1 MRLAAGLALLG
12 LVAAA
17 ATPDPPLQADA
28 ILLLIGDAGNPD
40 RRGEPVLRALA
51 REAARDPLRTVVLF
65 LGDNVYPR
73 GLPRPGTP
81 GRPEAERRLAAQVDA
96 VRLAGARA
104 VFVPGNHD
112 WDMDGEDG
120 WNAVRR
126 QAEFVR
132 GRDAPGIEYLPQ
144 NGCPG
149 PEIRDIGTQVRLL
162 LLDTQWFL
170 HAFDKPRDPGSACA
184 ADSEAEVKAALQRAL
199 LEAGERQVLVAAHHP
214 LASGGPHGGLFT
226 TRQHLFPLTDWKPW
240 LWIPL
245 PGIGSIYPAAR
256 KGGVSAQDLSS
267 GKNERMRDVVRESFE
282 VRRPLA
288 WVSGH
293 EHSLQVIAGNTP
305 QFVLVSGAGIHG
317 HTSPVRR
324 IEGTRF
330 AAAEAGFMRIV
341 FAREAAPR
349 LSVLVVDNK
358 GNATERFGMD
368 LK

>member
-1 MRLAAGLALLG
+1 MRLAAGLASLALAT
-12 LVAAA
+12 AAA
-17 ATPDPPLQADA
+17 MPDPPPQADA

-40 RRGEPVLRALA
+40 RRGEPVLRALT

-73 GLPRPGTP
+73 GLPRPGAP
-81 GRPEAERRLAAQVDA
+81 GRAEAERRLAAQVDA

-132 GRDAPGIEYLPQ
+132 DRNAPGIEYLPHD
-144 NGCPG
+144 GCPG
-149 PEIRDIGTQVRLL
+149 PEVRDIGAQLRLL

-170 HAFDKPRDPGSACA
+170 HAFDKPRDPESGCA
-184 ADSEAEVKAALQRAL
+184 ADSEAEVKEALRRVVGD
-199 LEAGERQVLVAAHHP
+199 AGDRKVLVAAHHP
-214 LASGGPHGGLFT
+214 LATGGPHGGRFT
-226 TRQHLFPLTDWKPW
+226 TRQHVFPLTDWKPW

-267 GKNERMRDVVRESFE
+267 EENQRMRSLVRESFE
-282 VRRPLA
+282 TRRPLA

-293 EHSLQVIAGNTP
+293 EHSLQVIAGGTP

-317 HTSPVRR
+317 HTSPVRQV
-324 IEGTRF
+324 EGTRF

-341 FAREAAPR
+341 FARETAPR
-349 LSVLVVDNK
+349 LSVLVVDKK
-358 GNATERFGMD
+358 GNSTERFGMD